1 MSSFK
6 KVAVMEKIILL
17 IIHTFVFVFS
27 IALICEANLIEK
39 EKLETSN
46 STELTKEDK
55 AIILLEE
62 ALTLLRERKE
72 QIGNII

>member
-1 MSSFK
+1 MKSFK

-17 IIHTFVFVFS
+17 IIYGFVFVFS
-27 IALICEANLIEK
+27 IALICEANKIEK
-39 EKLETSN
+39 DKLETSN

-55 AIILLEE
+55 AIIILEE
-62 ALTLLRERKE
+62 ALALLRERKE

>member
-1 MSSFK
+1 MNSFK
-6 KVAVMEKIILL
+6 KVAAMEKIISL
-17 IIHTFVFVFS
+17 IKYGFVFVFS
-27 IALICEANLIEK
+27 IALICEANEIEK

-55 AIILLEE
+55 AIIILEE
-62 ALTLLRERKE
+62 ALTLLKERKE